1 MRDWHHKIIKL
12 DEALTSLSGNTNRVV
27 IGVFESK
34 IEFEDL
40 SAPLNGLDYRAKN
53 KGLFKIVNSLQK
65 SSTIGQINGTISPNI
80 SVKNNSVHTT
90 SVAGVILGN
99 KTDNLGN
106 ILPIKGIIE
115 DAELINLPQSPYT
128 NLLFGTIDNYNY
140 YMNEGGIAI
149 NPDFSFNPVNYKY
162 DNNSYIPPKK
172 KARIVNASL
181 NFSLDDK
188 ASIASFE
195 VLFKTW
201 KAFAND
207 GRGVLFV
214 AAAGNSNNNTSQA
227 QSFSQFNEPL
237 IVSASTIDNDKIFG
251 NVKEVKAPYSSYGD
265 RVDMCAPSN
274 GMNHGIYST
283 TNLKCGEIGYDNEV
297 ITRKI
302 TIQSNNGD
310 LTLDNVDQIF
320 PGNCVEIGVAGD
332 FNHEVLIIKD
342 VDRTAKKIIFTKDR
356 YYTAIPFAINP
367 PEVRIPILKTT
378 ATITASNAVIIND
391 DRGFAYKGQE
401 IFIFNGTDNHYATI
415 DIVTNSKEFTFS
427 PALLSSF
434 AISNVEVMPGQTS
447 CMSAS
452 YKITGEKT
460 ELTFLPTQND
470 LLKSFFVGEM
480 VAVYGKSDSTRRFLE
495 VVNIDAIN
503 TNGTRTITLDKYKL
517 DPGFTDVELKSVGYG
532 SYTSS
537 FGGTSSATPVVS
549 GVAGLIVRANPDLNS
564 VEIKHILKE
573 SADKITGQSHYSQV
587 TNNKRYNY
595 GYSTND
601 DFGAGRVNA
610 KNAVQLAKDWK
621 TSTTLQRP
629 KLVIA
634 DRNVNG
640 VLDGVP
646 VTDAVDSP
654 DIWLNSQTPPLAN
667 QNFNELDTSK
677 SQKIYV
683 RVRNK
688 GNRESF
694 KGCDLRVLVSFTN
707 EANPAFPFPD
717 KWYQQADVKLIA
729 VKEIDPIPANSEKI
743 VEINLKKIADIW
755 NEWNPEING
764 KRKNAYLMAHIA
776 PFDGDPGEL
785 SQTDIRSNK
794 QLTCKPIIVKY
805 NGIKNKI
812 AYLTGSKLNITV
824 DSGIVDRSYDLIMEN
839 VLTNDLTTFRL
850 KASKKKK
857 DNSVEE
863 IYYKKIAGVWGIE
876 GGIAVDWITFQTPE
890 ETPESNPNYTKIKF
904 PHTIKVNNKETE
916 VKLEIVNI

>member
-12 DEALTSLSGNTNRVV
+12 DDALTSLSGNNNKVV
-27 IGVFESK
+27 IGVFESQ
-34 IEFEDL
+34 IEFENL
-40 SAPLNGLDYRAKN
+40 STPLNGLNYKAKN
-53 KGLFKIVNSLQK
+53 KGLFKVTNNLQK
-65 SSTIGQINGTISPNI
+65 SSTIGQISGKVSPNI
-80 SVKNNSVHTT
+80 PTNNSSAHTT
-90 SVAGVILGN
+90 SVAGVVLGN
-99 KTDNLGN
+99 KSDSFGK

-115 DAELINLPQSPYT
+115 DAELINIPQSYT
-128 NLLFGTIDNYNY
+128 HLLFGTIDNYNY

-149 NPDFSFNPVNYKY
+149 NPNFSFKPINYTY
-162 DNNSYIPPKK
+162 DNNSYIPPNK
-172 KARIVNASL
+172 KARIINASL
-181 NFSLDDK
+181 NISLNDEKYVALFD
-188 ASIASFE
+188 

-214 AAAGNSNNNTSQA
+214 AAAGNSNNNTTQA
-227 QSFSQFNEPL
+227 QKFSQFNEPL
-237 IVSASTIDNDKIFG
+237 IVSASTIDNDKVFG
-251 NVKEVKAPYSSYGD
+251 NTKEVKAPYSSYGN

-283 TNLKCGEIGYDNEV
+283 TNLKCGEIGYDDEV
-297 ITRKI
+297 IKRTI

-310 LTLDNVDQIF
+310 LTLDNVNQIF
-320 PGNCVEIGVAGD
+320 PGNCVEIGVPGD

-342 VDRTAKKIIFTKDR
+342 VDRTTNKIIFVKDR
-356 YYTAIPFAINP
+356 YYTSTPFSINP
-367 PEVRIPILKTT
+367 PEVRIPILKTVG
-378 ATITASNAVIIND
+378 TITALNAVTIND
-391 DRGFAYKGQE
+391 DKGFAYRGQE
-401 IFIFNGTDNHYATI
+401 IFIFNGTDNHHATI
-415 DIVTNSKEFTFS
+415 DIVTNSKEFTFT
-427 PALLSSF
+427 PALPSNF
-434 AISNVEVMPGQTS
+434 AISIIEVIPGQTS
-447 CMSAS
+447 CMSTS
-452 YKITGEKT
+452 YKIIEDRT
-460 ELTFLPTQND
+460 ELTFLPIYNNQLN
-470 LLKSFFVGEM
+470 SFFVGEM
-480 VAVYGKSDSTRRFLE
+480 VAVYGKNNGTHSFLA
-495 VVNIDAIN
+495 VANIDAIN
-503 TNGTRTITLDKYKL
+503 TNGVRTITLDKYKL
-517 DPGFTDVELKSVGYG
+517 EPGFTDVELKSVGYG

-573 SADKITGQSHYSQV
+573 TADKITGQSNYSQV
-587 TNNKRYNY
+587 TNYNRYNY

-601 DFGAGRVNA
+601 NFGAGRVNA

-621 TSTTLQRP
+621 TSTTLQKP

-634 DRNVNG
+634 DRDVNG
-640 VLDGVP
+640 ILDGVAS
-646 VTDAVDSP
+646 TDPVDSP
-654 DIWLNSQTPPLAN
+654 DIWLNSETPPLTN

-677 SQKIYV
+677 TQKIYV

-707 EANPAFPFPD
+707 EEKPAFPFPD
-717 KWYQQADVKLIA
+717 KWYQQTDVKLIA

-743 VEINLKKIADIW
+743 VEIDLKKIADIW

-776 PFDGDPGEL
+776 PFDGDAGEL
-785 SQTDIRSNK
+785 SLTNIRSNK

-812 AYLTGSKLNITV
+812 SYITGSKLNITV

-839 VLTNDLTTFRL
+839 ILTADLTTFRL

-857 DNSVEE
+857 NNIVEE
-863 IYYKKIAGVWGIE
+863 VYYKKIAGVWSIE

-916 VKLEIVNI
+916 VKLEIVNT